1 MIVRFVQSKHRLPRL
16 LINSFTLMQAVI
28 TRSNRLE
35 LCPKIAWFSLHVVIL
50 SLALLKIYST
60 GDPYNFP
67 KFLITVAELRNGE

>member
-1 MIVRFVQSKHRLPRL
+1 
-16 LINSFTLMQAVI
+16 MQAVI

-50 SLALLKIYST
+50 SLALSKIYST